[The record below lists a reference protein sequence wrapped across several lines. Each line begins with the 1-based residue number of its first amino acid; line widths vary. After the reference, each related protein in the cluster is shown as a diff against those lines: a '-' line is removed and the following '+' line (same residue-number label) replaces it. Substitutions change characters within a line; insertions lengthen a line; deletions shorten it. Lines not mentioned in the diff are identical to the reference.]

1 MLQKLDVREYIQRI
15 TAASGGRSAYTFI
28 DIGWWA
34 QLAVPGTATAPS
46 QLGPLGDEYYTSDDK
61 PTLLTDVDHIGP
73 WIARIIGDP
82 RTANQYVVVWEDEL
96 TLRESREIA
105 EAASG
110 EAEALRAKRV
120 VVSTSFAFCI
130 VAPSS

>member
-1 MLQKLDVREYIQRI
+1 M
-15 TAASGGRSAYTFI
+15 
-28 DIGWWA
+28 
-34 QLAVPGTATAPS
+34 PGTATAPS

-110 EAEALRAKRV
+110 EAATIASSASRGAGSMEDSGARTAV
-120 VVSTSFAFCI
+120 TATGVG
-130 VAPSS
+130 APSSLITVTTASPVRSEGITSTRS